1 MRYPGDYL
9 VSTTEQTI
17 DRRQTS
23 SMTSNSSDNEQTTD
37 NQKGKAD
44 WTADTKWTFDALSQC
59 EPANTP
65 HEPAVISLMRE
76 YIEEANTAM
85 LSNDYR
91 KAATFVRLAHYN
103 EQCFTVN
110 EDGEIKVKASKWETW
125 RPKY

>member
-1 MRYPGDYL
+1 MLLLVIILYL
-9 VSTTEQTI
+9 LTLQVVTI
-17 DRRQTS
+17 
-23 SMTSNSSDNEQTTD
+23 
-37 NQKGKAD
+37 
-44 WTADTKWTFDALSQC
+44 LLLV
-59 EPANTP
+59 ANTP

>member
-1 MRYPGDYL
+1 M
-9 VSTTEQTI
+9 TI
-17 DRRQTS
+17 I
-23 SMTSNSSDNEQTTD
+23 SSDNEQTTD
-37 NQKGKAD
+37 NQKGNTD
-44 WTADTKWTFDALSQC
+44 ITPDTKWTFDT
-59 EPANTP
+59 NTP

-85 LSNDYR
+85 RANDYR

-110 EDGEIKVKASKWETW
+110 EDGEIKVKSSKWSTW